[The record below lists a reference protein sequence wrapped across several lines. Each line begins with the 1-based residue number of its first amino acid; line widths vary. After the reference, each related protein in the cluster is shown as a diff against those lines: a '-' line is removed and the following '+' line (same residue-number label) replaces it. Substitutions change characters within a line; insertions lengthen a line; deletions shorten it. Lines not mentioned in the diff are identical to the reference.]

1 MANETFPLPDN
12 HSPSGLLEEPGPA
25 GDRIILWVMTIVLLA
40 SALLLDRAC
49 KACLWSLP
57 VAVLY
62 LAVSSQPF
70 NTIKPSLKRNAI
82 ILASDTVLISVMA
95 YFLQPGPAILAAYTL
110 MLLYQGISHFGYKFC
125 LYQVMLMGISVFTTW
140 LAHPMP
146 VVWDSHPYLKGIAFL
161 FTFGFFLYHGW
172 FYRTRQTRYEEK
184 IATERKQMQR
194 QTWLTTTM
202 ANYLSPQIRQLIYHG
217 KDKMQRVETRR
228 RRLTVFFSDIE
239 GFTQLSDELEPEAL
253 SAMLNDYLD
262 EMSRIAIRNGGTID
276 KYIGDSIMVFFGD
289 PTSRGDRANA
299 RACLAMAIEMRRH
312 MKVMRKKWRS
322 QGIVQDL
329 NIRMGISTGYCN
341 VGNFGTRDR
350 MDYTLVGRTVN
361 LASRL
366 ESLAGSNE
374 ILISEETYALVE
386 NQIMCRRSKPTLIKG
401 IQHPMSVYQVVDFR
415 KDLGSN
421 PTWIDEELQG
431 FSLYMDTTR
440 LDPIERNKAIR
451 ALNQAARQLRERA
464 ISSEME

>member
-1 MANETFPLPDN
+1 MANEAK
-12 HSPSGLLEEPGPA
+12 LLEEPGPA
-25 GDRIILWVMTIVLLA
+25 GDRIILWVMSIVLLA
-40 SALLLDRAC
+40 TAQLLDITCGAC
-49 KACLWSLP
+49 NWSLP
-57 VAVLY
+57 AAVLY
-62 LAVSSQPF
+62 LAASVTPLKR
-70 NTIKPSLKRNAI
+70 IKPTFKHNAM
-82 ILASDTVLISVMA
+82 ILAIDTTLLSAMA
-95 YFLQPGPAILAAYTL
+95 YFLQPGPEILAAYML
-110 MLLYQGISHFGYKFC
+110 MLLYQGMSHFGYKFC
-125 LYQVMLMGISVFTTW
+125 LYQAVLMGMAGFTTW
-140 LAHPMP
+140 YTHPMP
-146 VVWDSHPYLKGIAFL
+146 TVWESNPYLKGIAFL
-161 FTFGFFLYHGW
+161 FTSVFFLYHGC
-172 FYRTRQTRYEEK
+172 FYRKRQSRYEEK
-184 IATERKQMQR
+184 IAVERKQMQK
-194 QTWLTTTM
+194 QAWLTTTM
-202 ANYLSPQIRQLIYHG
+202 ANYLSPQIRQLIYRG

-262 EMSRIAIRNGGTID
+262 EMSRIAIRHGGTID

-289 PTSRGDRANA
+289 PSSRGDRANA
-299 RACLAMAIEMRRH
+299 RACLAMAIDMRRH

-322 QGIVQDL
+322 QGIVQHL

-350 MDYTLVGRTVN
+350 MDYTLIGRTVN

-386 NQIMCRRSKPTLIKG
+386 NQIMCRRSKPIMVKG

-415 KDLGSN
+415 KDLGAN

-451 ALNQAARQLRERA
+451 ALNQAARQLRDRVLG
-464 ISSEME
+464 SEAE